1 VHRLLSGLLCGLL
14 AAFSASSATPQET
27 QVTLLSGEIK
37 TVANLAFSND
47 KFSGEGLPDTP
58 LDEVLSIDTQNRPLP
73 AVKAALVINLAGGGQ
88 LPAQSLLIEDEKCQ
102 IETLSL
108 DKFTLPLDA
117 LRGFRAEEGNR
128 ENYDRALANP
138 SPKSDRIFLKVDG
151 KVESLP
157 GTLESLAELEFAFDY
172 EGDKRTMPRE
182 RLFGVVLSASASADE
197 AKCRVALLDGS
208 RVAGEPIS
216 LAAGKLTLK
225 LGRKG
230 TLAIPW
236 DMVGTITLKS
246 DRLTYLSELK
256 PIAEEQQVLVA
267 FPMPWQKDRS
277 VTGKPL
283 LIAGKRYSRGVGMH
297 ALCRL
302 TFDLGGKYD
311 EFKATL
317 GIDSSLQGKGD
328 CQFRVLG
335 DEVELFSRRIKGT
348 DEPFELSLDVR
359 GVKELVLAAEP
370 GEGLDLAD
378 HANWADARL
387 LRSSASKAGKP

>member
-1 VHRLLSGLLCGLL
+1 M
-14 AAFSASSATPQET
+14 
-27 QVTLLSGEIK
+27 QVTLLSGEVK
-37 TVANLAFSND
+37 TVSQLTFGEGM
-47 KFSGEGLPDTP
+47 FSGEGLSPTP
-58 LDEVLSIDTQNRPLP
+58 LDEVLLVTTEKRPLP
-73 AVKAALVINLAGGGQ
+73 AVKTPLVIDLAGGGQ
-88 LPAQSLLIEDEKCQ
+88 LPAQSLLIDDEKCHL
-102 IETLSL
+102 ETLSL
-108 DKFTLPLDA
+108 DKVTLPLDA
-117 LRGFRAEEGNR
+117 LRGFRVEAGNR

-138 SPKSDRIFLKVDG
+138 SPKSDRIFLKVDD

-157 GTLESLAELEFAFDY
+157 GTLESLAEREFSFDY
-172 EGDKRTMPRE
+172 EGGKRTMPRE
-182 RLFGVVLSASASADE
+182 RLFGAVLSASPNTDE
-197 AKCRVALLDGS
+197 ARCRLALLDGS
-208 RVAGEPIS
+208 RVAGEPVS
-216 LAAGKLTLK
+216 LEDGKFILK

-230 TLAIPW
+230 SLAIPW
-236 DMVGTITLKS
+236 EMVGSITFKS
-246 DRLTYLSELK
+246 DRLTFLSDLK
-256 PIAEEQQVLVA
+256 PIAEEQQALVA

-283 LIAGKRYSRGVGMH
+283 MLAGKRYSRGVGMH

-302 TFDLGGKYD
+302 TYDLGGRYD

-335 DEVELFSRRIKGT
+335 DEVELFTRRIKGA